1 LIDLLWGV
9 HCYCSYCPRCGTADG
24 AGHRFC
30 AAHIDRQAG
39 TQKESGPVRA
49 TLRIGDGDAQRL
61 RHLDIR
67 QAFNIVKKDDGAVV
81 RWQLLDRRRQ
91 RDAQFGLARW
101 VTDARRPVGDWRH
114 MPAVLVERRQ
124 HLIERDFATSTL
136 QVAKLLVGGIGDD
149 PVEPGAEGRFTPERV
164 DLPDHG
170 PEGVLHDL
178 LGIRVVARDADR
190 QTIDAVAIHGHQGLG
205 GPGLVPARPVHQV
218 CISIRGQAAAG
229 ARHVGDGRLLT
240 ASLHHDI
247 MRFHLDLPL
256 HPTGLRRYAARYAL
270 GVTPVIRRNT
280 VEKWLGV
287 QKPTTCEMWAMDS
300 AGAASS
306 ITARSI
312 RSRTTN
318 GAADPCCA
326 GSGERR
332 STGSCRPPH
341 RGAPASDPDRGAP
354 GYARSPA
361 SVLIRAGC
369 GRPRWFAVSSP
380 SSYWADLP
388 PSTRNDAPVMKDA
401 LSDERNTMVWATSSG
416 APTRLSGTVVIKPT
430 FLSSVPVKRFSIPVS
445 IGPGATALTRTPD
458 PAASSAADL
467 VNPSTACLLAA

>member
-1 LIDLLWGV
+1 MVAARPIPEVAPVTIATLSWNSFMIDLLWGV
-9 HCYCSYCPRCGTADG
+9 HCYCSYCPRCGTANG

-39 TQKESGPVRA
+39 TQKEAGPVRA
-49 TLRIGDGDAQRL
+49 TLRIGDGNAQRL
-61 RHLDIR
+61 RPLDIR
-67 QAFNIVKKDDGAVV
+67 QTFNIVKKDDGAVV

-91 RDAQFGLARW
+91 RHAQFGLARW
-101 VTDARRPVGDWRH
+101 VIDARRPVGDWRH
-114 MPAVLVERRQ
+114 MLAALVERRQ
-124 HLIERDFATSTL
+124 HLIERDFATSTWP
-136 QVAKLLVGGIGDD
+136 VAKLLVGGIGDD

-190 QTIDAVAIHGHQGLG
+190 QTIDAVAVHGHQRLG
-205 GPGLVPARPVHQV
+205 GPRLVPAQPLHQV
-218 CISIRGQAAAG
+218 CISIHGQSAAG

-256 HPTGLRRYAARYAL
+256 HPTGLRRYAARDAL

-300 AGAASS
+300 AAAASS

-318 GAADPCCA
+318 RWG
-326 GSGERR
+326 
-332 STGSCRPPH
+332 
-341 RGAPASDPDRGAP
+341 
-354 GYARSPA
+354 
-361 SVLIRAGC
+361 
-369 GRPRWFAVSSP
+369 GRPVLRW
-380 SSYWADLP
+380 
-388 PSTRNDAPVMKDA
+388 
-401 LSDERNTMVWATSSG
+401 
-416 APTRLSGTVVIKPT
+416 
-430 FLSSVPVKRFSIPVS
+430 KRR
-445 IGPGATALTRTPD
+445 AK
-458 PAASSAADL
+458 
-467 VNPSTACLLAA
+467 